1 MADNDSGDKTEDP
14 TPKKLK
20 DARKKGDVAK
30 SQDVTNTVVLI
41 LWVGLL
47 GLGVSYAGE
56 RLMFLL
62 DAALSVPAKDGDFI
76 HQLST
81 VGGIAIEALLILS
94 AIFLI
99 PVAVFGTL
107 IDFLQIGPI
116 LTFEKIK
123 PKMENLSFTSGLKRM
138 FGMDNLVEV
147 IKHILKTSL
156 LFFIAWLVFKAF
168 LPELAL
174 LITSDPAA
182 VGSALW
188 EVTFKLFAWTVGI
201 FSLISVLDAGYQKYS
216 HTKKLRMSMRDI
228 KQEYKNSEGDPMIKQ
243 KRREAHQEWSQQGA
257 TQAAKDSN
265 VVIVNPTHV
274 AIALDYD
281 RDSSPAPTIAAKGE
295 DYIARAMRE
304 AAEEEGV
311 PILRNVELAR
321 ELLANTQEG
330 DVVPS
335 GLFDIIAE
343 VILWATEVKKEIDLQ
358 KTQPT
363 ETLPERKYT
372 PPGEDLTSYPED
384 GFATP

>member
-1 MADNDSGDKTEDP
+1 MADNDSGDKTEKP

-30 SQDVTNTVVLI
+30 SKDVTNTVVLI
-41 LWVGLL
+41 LWVALL

-56 RLMFLL
+56 RLMVLL
-62 DAALSVPAKDGDFI
+62 DVALSVPNKDGDFV
-76 HQLST
+76 HQLSA
-81 VGGIAIEALLILS
+81 VGGVAIEALLIVS
-94 AIFLI
+94 AMFLV

-116 LTFEKIK
+116 LSFEKIK
-123 PKMENLSFTSGLKRM
+123 PKMENLSLTSGLKRM

-147 IKHILKTSL
+147 LKHILKTAL
-156 LFFIAWLVFKAF
+156 LFFIAWQVFKAF
-168 LPELAL
+168 LPQLAL
-174 LITSDPAA
+174 LPTSDPAT
-182 VGSALW
+182 VGTALW
-188 EVTFKLFAWTVGI
+188 ELTFKLFAWTVGI
-201 FSLISVLDAGYQKYS
+201 FSLISILDAGYQKYS

-228 KQEYKNSEGDPMIKQ
+228 KQEYKDSEGDPMIKQ
-243 KRREAHQEWSQQGA
+243 KRREAHQEWSQQSA

-281 RDSSPAPTIAAKGE
+281 RDNCPAPTISAKGE
-295 DYIARAMRE
+295 DYVARAMRE

-311 PILRNVELAR
+311 PILRNVGLAR
-321 ELLANTQEG
+321 ELLANAQEG
-330 DVVPS
+330 DVVPG

-343 VILWATEVKKEIDLQ
+343 VILWATEVQKEIELQ

-363 ETLPERKYT
+363 EPLPERKYT
-372 PPGEDLTSYPED
+372 PPGEDLTSYPE
-384 GFATP
+384 GEFTAP

>member
-1 MADNDSGDKTEDP
+1 MAGDDSGDKTEKP
-14 TPKKLK
+14 TPKKLE
-20 DARKKGDVAK
+20 DARKKGDIAK
-30 SQDVTNTVVLI
+30 SKDITNTVVLI
-41 LWVGLL
+41 LWVALL
-47 GLGVSYAGE
+47 GFGVSYAGE
-56 RLMFLL
+56 RLMVLL
-62 DAALSVPAKDGDFI
+62 DAALSAPSKNGDFI

-81 VGGIAIEALLILS
+81 IGGIAIEALLIIS
-94 AIFLI
+94 AMFMV

-107 IDFLQIGPI
+107 VDFLQIGPI
-116 LTFEKIK
+116 LSFEKIK
-123 PKMENLSFTSGLKRM
+123 PKMENLSLASGLKRM

-168 LPELAL
+168 IPELAL
-174 LITSDPAA
+174 LPTSDPTAI
-182 VGSALW
+182 GTALQ
-188 EVTFKLFAWTVGI
+188 EVTFRLFAWTVGI

-228 KQEYKNSEGDPMIKQ
+228 KQEFKDSEGDPMIKQ

-281 RDSSPAPTIAAKGE
+281 RELSPAPTIAAKGE
-295 DYIARAMRE
+295 DYVARAMRE

-311 PILRNVELAR
+311 PILRNVGLAR
-321 ELLANTQEG
+321 ELLANAQEG

-343 VILWATEVKKEIDLQ
+343 VILWATEVREEIELQ

-363 ETLPERKYT
+363 EPLAERKYT
-372 PPGEDLTSYPED
+372 PPGEDLTCYPED
-384 GFATP
+384 DTKTP

>member
-1 MADNDSGDKTEDP
+1 MADNDSGDKTEKP

-30 SQDVTNTVVLI
+30 SKDVTNTLVLI
-41 LWVGLL
+41 LWVALL
-47 GLGVSYAGE
+47 GLGVSFAGE
-56 RLMFLL
+56 RLMVLL
-62 DAALSVPAKDGDFI
+62 DAALSAPSKSGDFV

-81 VGGIAIEALLILS
+81 IGGIAIEALLIIS
-94 AIFLI
+94 AMFLVPI
-99 PVAVFGTL
+99 AVFGTL
-107 IDFLQIGPI
+107 VDFIQIGPV
-116 LTFEKIK
+116 LSFEKIK
-123 PKMENLSFTSGLKRM
+123 PKMENLSFASGLKRM

-168 LPELAL
+168 IPELAL
-174 LITSDPAA
+174 LPTSDPTAF
-182 VGSALW
+182 GTALR

-228 KQEYKNSEGDPMIKQ
+228 KQEFKDSEGDPMIKQ

-274 AIALDYD
+274 AIALNYD
-281 RDSSPAPTIAAKGE
+281 RELSPAPTIAAKGE
-295 DYIARAMRE
+295 DYVARAMRE
-304 AAEEEGV
+304 AAEDEGV
-311 PILRNVELAR
+311 PILRNVGLAR
-321 ELLANTQEG
+321 ELLANAQEG

-343 VILWATEVKKEIDLQ
+343 VILWATEVQEEIELQ

-363 ETLPERKYT
+363 EPLAERKYT
-372 PPGEDLTSYPED
+372 PPGEDLTCYPEEKNK
-384 GFATP
+384 AS

>member
-1 MADNDSGDKTEDP
+1 MADNDSGDKTEKP

-20 DARKKGDVAK
+20 DARKKGDVSK
-30 SQDVTNTVVLI
+30 SQDMTNTVVLI
-41 LWVGLL
+41 LWVALL
-47 GLGVSYAGE
+47 GLSISYAGE
-56 RLMFLL
+56 RLMALL
-62 DAALSVPAKDGDFI
+62 DAALSVPSKDGGFI

-81 VGGIAIEALLILS
+81 IGGIAIEALLILS
-94 AIFLI
+94 AMFLV
-99 PVAVFGTL
+99 PVAFFGTL
-107 IDFLQIGPI
+107 VDFLQVGPV
-116 LTFEKIK
+116 LSFEKIK
-123 PKMENLSFTSGLKRM
+123 PKMENLSLASGLKRM

-168 LPELAL
+168 IPELAL
-174 LITSDPAA
+174 LPTSDPTAI
-182 VGSALW
+182 GTALW

-228 KQEYKNSEGDPMIKQ
+228 KQEYKDSEGDPMIKQ

-281 RDSSPAPTIAAKGE
+281 RDNCPAPTIAAKGE

-321 ELLANTQEG
+321 ELLANAQEG
-330 DVVPS
+330 DVVPGS
-335 GLFDIIAE
+335 LFDIIAE
-343 VILWATEVKKEIDLQ
+343 VILWATEVQEEIELQ
-358 KTQPT
+358 KTHPT
-363 ETLPERKYT
+363 ESLPERKYT
-372 PPGEDLTSYPED
+372 PPGEDLTCYPE
-384 GFATP
+384 GEVTAP